1 MRRLDL
7 KIIRASMLPFFLLL
21 ASAAFAN
28 SQLLP
33 PEHEEI
39 VLQVENMTRAACVVA
54 VRNSLKR
61 LEGIESVE
69 IDYDAKEAI
78 VIYSPTVID
87 TQAMLTATTDIGFP
101 SAVKKS
107 D

>member
-7 KIIRASMLPFFLLL
+7 KTIKASMLPFFLLV

-39 VLQVENMTRAACVVA
+39 VLQVENMT
-54 VRNSLKR
+54 
-61 LEGIESVE
+61 
-69 IDYDAKEAI
+69 
-78 VIYSPTVID
+78 
-87 TQAMLTATTDIGFP
+87 
-101 SAVKKS
+101 
-107 D
+107 

>member
-1 MRRLDL
+1 M
-7 KIIRASMLPFFLLL
+7 
-21 ASAAFAN
+21 
-28 SQLLP
+28 
-33 PEHEEI
+33 
-39 VLQVENMTRAACVVA
+39 
-54 VRNSLKR
+54 RNSLKR